1 MPVYYVSGFDTAEI
15 GTFSVVVAGPGAGTA
30 TVTASTYAHASLASV
45 TGTGTYTALA
55 AAVQTAL
62 NAVVAGWT
70 VTWSTSTYAYTIAH
84 ASNFTLTW
92 TGDGGTNL
100 RRALGFSGNVAST
113 TSAVSDVRPYYLVV
127 SQISGRTSFTDR
139 YEPDEIVEEAV
150 SDGGDSYA
158 VAKDTTEGWCDWTQ
172 SMETKTATLLRSA
185 TSSVPWTWEHFVKH
199 CRGTHPFAV
208 YGDSSAGIVY
218 KLRAESASFSSTV
231 RQRVVSDYDDLWLI
245 NLRTRDLGA
254 L

>member
-1 MPVYYVSGFDTAEI
+1 MYYLAGWDTSEI
-15 GTFSVVVAGPGAGTA
+15 GTFSVVVAGPASGTA
-30 TVTASTYAHASLASV
+30 TVTAGTYAHASLASV
-45 TGTGTYTALA
+45 TGTGTYTSFPT
-55 AAVQTAL
+55 AVQTAL

-70 VTWSTSTYAYTIAH
+70 VTWSSTTLAYTIAH
-84 ASNFTLTW
+84 ASAFTLTW

-113 TSAVSDVRPYYLVV
+113 TSAVSDVRPYYVIDPVV
-127 SQISGRTSFTDR
+127 SGRTSFTDR

-172 SMETKTATLLRSA
+172 SMETKAATLLRSA
-185 TSSVPWTWEHFVKH
+185 TSAVPWTWEHFVKH

-208 YGDSSAGIVY
+208 FGDSSAGIVY
-218 KLRAESASFSSTV
+218 KLRAESAGVSSTV
-231 RQRVVSDYDDLWLI
+231 RTRVVSDYDDLW
-245 NLRTRDLGA
+245 NLNFRTRDLGA